1 MGVLALL
8 IPLPKYPEAIC
19 HTNGQ
24 TDATG
29 TPYMY
34 DDAPGQMI
42 SLPIFISLF
51 VGLVIAVSIMSVLI
65 FSQLKKTP

>member
-1 MGVLALL
+1 MSQYFCV
-8 IPLPKYPEAIC
+8 PLPEYPEAIC
-19 HTNGQ
+19 HTNSQ
-24 TDATG
+24 IDANG
-29 TPYMY
+29 IFCMY
-34 DDAPGQMI
+34 NDAPGQMI